1 MKRAARLCSRPEARY
16 CGRVLGAGWTEAVV
30 LAAAYIISNQSV
42 RPARHIPALVLIGL
56 ATVTGCAELA
66 HWHRAGVR

>member
-1 MKRAARLCSRPEARY
+1 
-16 CGRVLGAGWTEAVV
+16 VLGAGWTEAVV